1 MKVIC
6 EGCEQ
11 EIEVECYV
19 YGQRIETIDRPILG
33 RQTYTAVANVKFFC
47 SHCGHLHNYVGIN
60 KELSD
65 VEIGEIVKNVVPFY
79 IEKRLKELQN
89 GRN

>member
-19 YGQRIETIDRPILG
+19 YGQRIETIDNPILD

-47 SHCGHLHNYVGIN
+47 SQCGHLHHYVRIE

-65 VEIGEIVKNVVPFY
+65 IEIGEMVNNVVPFY
-79 IEKRLKELQN
+79 TKKRLKELQN
-89 GRN
+89 G

>member
-6 EGCEQ
+6 ECCEQ

-19 YGQRIETIDRPILG
+19 YGQRIETIDSPILD

-47 SHCGHLHNYVGIN
+47 SQCGHLHHYVRVE
-60 KELSD
+60 KELSYI
-65 VEIGEIVKNVVPFY
+65 EIGEKVKSAVPFY
-79 IEKRLKELQN
+79 TEKRLKEKQN
-89 GRN
+89 G